1 MSDRFDGHDPL
12 QGDTA
17 GVPWAGRTLSGT
29 GFDGDEGDADAAL
42 MRALT
47 SPPPRHGPRQDAVL
61 VHTVAAARL
70 IVPIVAVPGETATS
84 DMAAVTLSSPDGR
97 KALPCFS
104 STEHLQ
110 AWDTRARPVPVSA
123 QRAALAAVQEG
134 CDVMVLD
141 VGTDHARELR
151 TSMVWALAMGRDWL
165 PAHEDEHVAAAV
177 KAAAQGE
184 SQILEWTLADGEAGA
199 LLITVTLIPAMTPT
213 QINDILQRVATRIA
227 TDGEARARID
237 AIAFQL
243 VGEST
248 PHQHSGGGPRPG

>member
-1 MSDRFDGHDPL
+1 MSERFEGHDPL

-29 GFDGDEGDADAAL
+29 GFDDDEGRADASL
-42 MRALT
+42 TSALT
-47 SPPPRHGPRQDAVL
+47 RGDGGKDVDL
-61 VHTVAAARL
+61 VGAVAAARL
-70 IVPIVAVPGETATS
+70 IVPIIAVPGESASS

-110 AWDTRARPVPVSA
+110 SWDARARPVPVTA

-165 PAHEDEHVAAAV
+165 PAHLDDHVAAAV
-177 KAAAQGE
+177 KAAVQGE
-184 SQILEWTLADGEAGA
+184 SHVLEWTLAQGEAGA
-199 LLITVTLIPAMTPT
+199 LLITVALIPALSSK
-213 QINDILQRVATRIA
+213 QINDLLQRVASAIA

-243 VGEST
+243 VQEPT
-248 PHQHSGGGPRPG
+248 LP